1 MDTRDTRNT
10 PQPASRPAPALTG
23 VRRVLRQPAV
33 LVWLAFLLIC
43 AVVISR
49 TTFTADLSAFLPRS
63 PSAGQRVLVDQL
75 RDGLVS
81 RLILVGIEGGDPAG
95 RAAVSKRMAA
105 SLRGDTQFASV
116 NNGEPVSEERD
127 QRFIFE
133 HRYVLSPLVTPE
145 RFSAAGLHQ
154 ALGDSLDLLGSS
166 AGMFAKDLL
175 PHDPTGE
182 VTTLVSRLD
191 SDAQPASQ
199 DGVWASRDG
208 QRAVLVVQTAGAGSD
223 TDAQARAMSAVQ
235 SAFDAA
241 AKTAPDAAPESDPNA
256 APNAA
261 AYHLVM
267 TGPGV
272 FSVETRENIKHDVA
286 RLSAV
291 SIVLIIALLLVVYR
305 SPLALVLGLLPVLSG
320 VAAGLASVSLAFGTV
335 HGLTLGFGT
344 TLIGEAV
351 DYSIYLFVQS
361 SQVQGRWRGVTSA
374 NAPVHDPAA
383 DSLRTWIA
391 TYWPTIR
398 LGVLTS
404 ICGFASMLFSG
415 FPGLVQLGLYSIAG
429 LTTAALVTRFVLPHL
444 RGARFAIRDVS
455 RLAATLARL
464 TRAAPRLRGA
474 LVVLLIAAVA
484 ALAFHREHLWS
495 HELSALSPV
504 SRQSTSLDESL
515 RADLGA
521 PDVRYLVVIS
531 GASQEAVLEGAE
543 KVSAQLQPLVDNGTL
558 AGYGSPALF
567 LPSLAAQRVR
577 LASLP
582 PADVLAER
590 MRAAVA
596 DQSISVKADAFAP
609 FIADVQ
615 AARQQPPLQRAD
627 LRGTSMALAVDALL
641 TQRDGRWTAMLS
653 LRAPEHT
660 PPATAAAAARGTAV
674 GVATIPPDQ
683 SSLNADKIR
692 AAVAQAQVPDA
703 LFVDMK
709 AEADSLYINYVRED
723 IHLSLAG
730 LAAIVVLLLIA
741 LRSPRA
747 VARTLA
753 PLVAA
758 VLVVSAGL
766 AVAGEQ
772 LTILHLIGMLLI
784 VAVGSNYAL
793 FFNRPAHGTH
803 DARGAGSASGN
814 AAGNLAGT
822 AFGSA
827 LATAS
832 DTPGIAPQTL
842 VSLLIAN
849 LATVAG
855 FGLLALARVPLL
867 KAFGLTVGPGA
878 ILALLFSAILAPAVK
893 RATAS
898 SVAERRSGERA

>member
-1 MDTRDTRNT
+1 MPEIMPEQN
-10 PQPASRPAPALTG
+10 PAAAHPRGIGRL
-23 VRRVLRQPAV
+23 LRQRAV
-33 LVWLAFLLIC
+33 LAWLVFLLAC
-43 AVVISR
+43 AMVISR
-49 TTFTADLSAFLPRS
+49 TSFTADLSAFLPRS

-81 RLILVGIEGGDPAG
+81 RLILVGIEGGDAPG
-95 RAAVSKRMAA
+95 RAALSRRIAA
-105 SLRGDTQFASV
+105 SLRGDAQFASV

-133 HRYVLSPLVTPE
+133 HRYVLSPAVTPQ
-145 RFSAAGLHQ
+145 RFSAEGLHQ
-154 ALGDSLDLLGSS
+154 ALGDSLDLLASS
-166 AGMFAKDLL
+166 AGMFTKALL
-175 PHDPTGE
+175 PRDPTGE
-182 VTTLVSRLD
+182 VTALVNRLD
-191 SDAQPASQ
+191 SGAQPSSQ
-199 DGVWASRDG
+199 DGVWVSRDG
-208 QRAVLVVQTAGAGSD
+208 RRAVLVVQTAGAGSD
-223 TDAQARAMSAVQ
+223 TDAQARAVATLR

-241 AKTAPDAAPESDPNA
+241 AQALPN
-256 APNAA
+256 PSS
-261 AYHLVM
+261 YHLLM

-272 FSVETRENIKHDVA
+272 FSVETRDNIKHDVA

-291 SIVLIIALLLVVYR
+291 SLVLIVALLLVVYR
-305 SPLALVLGLLPVLSG
+305 SPLTLVLGLLPVLSG
-320 VAAGLASVSLAFGTV
+320 VVAGLASVSLAFGTV

-361 SQVQGRWRGVTSA
+361 SQVQGQTQGQARGATSA
-374 NAPVHDPAA
+374 AGSSSARAA
-383 DSLRTWIA
+383 DALREWIA
-391 TYWPTIR
+391 VYWPTIR

-404 ICGFASMLFSG
+404 VCGFASMLFSG

-455 RLAATLARL
+455 PLGAALARV
-464 TRAAPRLRGA
+464 TAAAPRLRWV
-474 LVVLLIAAVA
+474 LIVLLLGSVA
-484 ALAFHREHLWS
+484 TLAFHRQHLWS

-504 SRQSTSLDESL
+504 SRQSQLLDESL
-515 RADLGA
+515 RADVGA

-531 GASQEAVLEGAE
+531 GATQQAVLEGAE
-543 KVSAQLQPLVDNGTL
+543 KVSAQLQPLVDRGVL
-558 AGYGSPALF
+558 AGFESPALY
-567 LPSLAAQRVR
+567 LPSEAAQRAR

-582 PADVLAER
+582 PADVLTAR

-596 DQSISVKADAFAP
+596 NQSISVKPDVFAP
-609 FIADVQ
+609 FIADVE
-615 AARQQPPLQRAD
+615 AARQQPLLQRAD

-641 TQRDGRWTAMLS
+641 TERAGRWSAMLS
-653 LRAPEHT
+653 LRAPANAQT
-660 PPATAAAAARGTAV
+660 TQPAAPLDTAGE
-674 GVATIPPDQ
+674 P
-683 SSLNADKIR
+683 SLDADTIR
-692 AAVAQAQVPDA
+692 AAVARAHVPDA

-709 AEADSLYINYVRED
+709 AEADRLYVNYVRED

-741 LRSPRA
+741 LRSPQR
-747 VARTLA
+747 VVRTLA

-766 AVAGEQ
+766 ALAGEQ

-793 FFNRPAHGTH
+793 FFNKPGYTWS
-803 DARGAGSASGN
+803 GAGE
-814 AAGNLAGT
+814 
-822 AFGSA
+822 
-827 LATAS
+827 
-832 DTPGIAPQTL
+832 GIAPQTL

-855 FGLLALARVPLL
+855 FGLLSLARVPLL

-878 ILALLFSAILAPAVK
+878 ILALLFSAILAPAITRTQAAAAV
-893 RATAS
+893 
-898 SVAERRSGERA
+898 ERRGGERV

>member
-1 MDTRDTRNT
+1 MREPLSAGSSQR
-10 PQPASRPAPALTG
+10 G
-23 VRRVLRQPAV
+23 IGRVLKQRAV
-33 LVWLAFLLIC
+33 LVWLVFLLAC

-81 RLILVGIEGGDPAG
+81 RLILVGIEGGDPAA
-95 RAAVSKRMAA
+95 RATLSRDMAA
-105 SLRGDTQFASV
+105 ALRGDAQFASV
-116 NNGEPVSEERD
+116 NNGEPVSEARD
-127 QRFIFE
+127 QQFIFA
-133 HRYVLSPLVTPE
+133 HRYVLSPAVTPE
-145 RFSAAGLHQ
+145 RFSADGLHQ

-166 AGMFAKDLL
+166 AGMFTKDLL

-182 VTTLVSRLD
+182 VATLVNRLD
-191 SDAQPASQ
+191 SGAQPSSQ

-208 QRAVLVVQTAGAGSD
+208 KRAVLVVQTTGAGSD
-223 TDAQARAMSAVQ
+223 TDAQARAMATVQ
-235 SAFDAA
+235 HAFD
-241 AKTAPDAAPESDPNA
+241 TATRALPNPA
-256 APNAA
+256 S
-261 AYHLVM
+261 YRLLM

-272 FSVETRENIKHDVA
+272 FSVETRDNIRHDVA

-291 SIVLIIALLLVVYR
+291 SLVLIVALLLVVYR
-305 SPLALVLGLLPVLSG
+305 SPFTLVLGLLPVLSG
-320 VAAGLASVSLAFGTV
+320 VAAGLGAVSLAFGTV
-335 HGLTLGFGT
+335 HGITLGFGT

-361 SQVQGRWRGVTSA
+361 SRMQTRDTAASAAGSSSVRG
-374 NAPVHDPAA
+374 DAA
-383 DSLRTWIA
+383 LREWIA

-444 RGARFAIRDVS
+444 RGARFAIRDVAPLGA
-455 RLAATLARL
+455 RLASITA
-464 TRAAPRLRGA
+464 AAPRLRWPLVA
-474 LVVLLIAAVA
+474 LLVA
-484 ALAFHREHLWS
+484 SVATLVFHRQHVWS

-504 SRQSTSLDESL
+504 SRQSQALDESL
-515 RADLGA
+515 RADVGA

-543 KVSAQLQPLVDNGTL
+543 IVSAQLQPLVDKGVL
-558 AGYGSPALF
+558 AGYESPALY
-567 LPSLAAQRVR
+567 LPSVAAQRAR

-582 PADVLAER
+582 PADVLTAR
-590 MRAAVA
+590 MHEAVA
-596 DQSISVKADAFAP
+596 NQAISVKPEAFAP

-615 AARQQPPLQRAD
+615 AARQQPLLQRAD

-641 TQRDGRWTAMLS
+641 TERAGRWSAMLS
-653 LRAPEHT
+653 LRAPDHA
-660 PPATAAAAARGTAV
+660 PDSAHNAAHASTADE
-674 GVATIPPDQ
+674 P
-683 SSLNADKIR
+683 SLDANTIR
-692 AAVAQAQVPDA
+692 AAVASARVPDA

-709 AEADSLYINYVRED
+709 AEADRLYINYVRED

-730 LAAIVVLLLIA
+730 LGAIVVLLLIA
-741 LRSPRA
+741 LRSPQA
-747 VARTLA
+747 VVRTLA

-766 AVAGEQ
+766 ALAGEQ

-793 FFNRPAHGTH
+793 FFNKPNH
-803 DARGAGSASGN
+803 DASG
-814 AAGNLAGT
+814 L
-822 AFGSA
+822 
-827 LATAS
+827 
-832 DTPGIAPQTL
+832 PRIAPQTL

-878 ILALLFSAILAPAVK
+878 ILALLFSAILAPAFTRVK
-893 RATAS
+893 AP
-898 SVAERRSGERA
+898 VPAERRSGERV